1 MNYCPNCG
9 KQVEE
14 DAVYCS
20 HCGQKLVKQDTEQVE
35 VASSRGKN
43 KKQTKLTI
51 HDLDTKELLILRQE
65 VNRRKKSAA
74 ATWILWIFLDIFG
87 AHRFYLGDY
96 GRAIGMLLTLGGLGI
111 WALVDAFFIPSALR
125 RKEDEVREEVLL
137 EIAARR

>member
-1 MNYCPNCG
+1 M
-9 KQVEE
+9 KQE
-14 DAVYCS
+14 
-20 HCGQKLVKQDTEQVE
+20 TEQVE

-51 HDLDTKELLILRQE
+51 HDLDAKELLILKQE
-65 VNRRKKSAA
+65 VNRRKKSVA